1 MTGAREKQNCIFCA
15 FSVVCFVGSSSYHC
29 YAFIDKIMGKL
40 EMPLSCV
47 YCHGQTVF
55 CDFVPNSREILY
67 AFLGHDG
74 GGGGGGGGG
83 GTQLPLELF
92 QREIF

>member
-1 MTGAREKQNCIFCA
+1 MHLLTRLWA
-15 FSVVCFVGSSSYHC
+15 S
-29 YAFIDKIMGKL
+29 L
-40 EMPLSCV
+40 MPLSCV

-74 GGGGGGGGG
+74 GGGGG
-83 GTQLPLELF
+83 EHNF
-92 QREIF
+92 H

>member
-55 CDFVPNSREILY
+55 CDFVQIQGRY
-67 AFLGHDG
+67 CMRFLDMMG
-74 GGGGGGGGG
+74 GGGGGNTTSIRAFSEGD
-83 GTQLPLELF
+83 LLNF
-92 QREIF
+92 AW